1 MCNFFYFQLT
11 GTIMVAAILEIFIG
25 FSGLVGV
32 LLRFIGP
39 LTVAPTIMLMGLS
52 VAETGF
58 NLAGQHW
65 GISGGYEP
73 FLIQLYLMVCNTK
86 LSLANSEQ
94 PYVFYSDIDLHNLK
108 PLL

>member
-1 MCNFFYFQLT
+1 
-11 GTIMVAAILEIFIG
+11 MVAAVLEILIG
-25 FSGLVGV
+25 ASGLVSV

-65 GISGGYEP
+65 GISGGYDI
-73 FLIQLYLMVCNTK
+73 FLMD
-86 LSLANSEQ
+86 
-94 PYVFYSDIDLHNLK
+94 P
-108 PLL
+108 